1 MKKFLIF
8 NYYLLE
14 IVLKRFFKKILRND
28 YYLYF
33 IVRILKRLSNESKL
47 IDQKGLVMWFM

>member
-33 IVRILKRLSNESKL
+33 IVRISKRLSNESKL
-47 IDQKGLVMWFM
+47 IDYKG